1 MQPLLSICIPTYNR
15 AKLLKNALSALDFV
29 HHLPFTVEVVVSDNA
44 STDDTHDVIREA
56 AQHLPLRHFRH
67 AQNLG
72 AEANV
77 LSVLRRA
84 KGKWCVYLA
93 DDDRLL
99 VEDLKICIARL
110 EATEGAV
117 ALYAPW
123 DRWDDITQSDQGTEF
138 SIGNDAVFNAST
150 AIDLYLHLTR
160 FHIFPEIG
168 IFRSTAM
175 QKSLIPYLRIHWAYP
190 WAFNMLSEGSILLH
204 SRPYYQ
210 FYIRHQNQPQIQHLG
225 ILQSMTHLDNYRG
238 GLEASLRQAL
248 ALSAPRPEDLPNLI
262 AIGNAH
268 IQHFMVQRFIN
279 AARLLSAHNQHRQA
293 LEFARRTS
301 IIPQYVDL
309 WRQYMPMATIE
320 TLANLVHMSDIN
332 EVFIAPLSSLDGI
345 ANLLGRCLLGLTIH
359 RSYGAPTDEALLLVM
374 SDDDNKRLQAQGY
387 PPERILTL
395 QALQKSL
402 SI

>member
-15 AKLLKNALSALDFV
+15 AELLKEALAALDFV

-44 STDDTHDVIREA
+44 STDDTTAVIQEA

-67 AQNLG
+67 ARNLG

-99 VEDLKICIARL
+99 VDALKECIERL

-123 DRWDDITQSDQGTEF
+123 GLWDDITQTDQGTEF
-138 SIGNDAVFNAST
+138 TIGTDAVFNAST

-168 IFRSTAM
+168 IFRSTTL
-175 QKSLIPYLRIHWAYP
+175 QKRLIPYLRIHWAYP
-190 WAFNMLSEGSILLH
+190 WAFIMLSEGNVLLH
-204 SRPYYQ
+204 SRSYYK
-210 FYIRHQNQPQIQHLG
+210 FYVRHQSQHQNRHLG

-238 GLEASLRQAL
+238 GLETSLRQAL
-248 ALSAPRPEDLPNLI
+248 ALSAPPAENLPNLI

-279 AARLLSAHNQHRQA
+279 AARLLSGHSQHRQA

-301 IIPQYVDL
+301 IIPQYADL
-309 WRQYMPMATIE
+309 WRQYLPMATIE
-320 TLANLVHMSDIN
+320 TLANLIHMSDIN
-332 EVFIAPLSSLDGI
+332 EVFIAPLSTLDGI
-345 ANLLGRCLLGLTIH
+345 ATLLGRCLSDLVIH
-359 RSYGAPTDEALLLVM
+359 RNYGTTNDQALILVM
-374 SDDDNKRLQAQGY
+374 SEEESQQLQAQGY
-387 PPERILTL
+387 APERILSL
-395 QALQKSL
+395 QALRKSL